1 MASELR
7 VNSSTNRSGLGTI
20 TYTDSGPII
29 SGVGTFT
36 NGFTVDGT
44 QTTVK
49 SLKLTGDNYNANWF
63 KTTNKL
69 RFNDNAKT
77 TFGTSDDLQIY
88 HTGSHSYI
96 ADEGAG
102 ELIISGSRVQLMNAA
117 RSGKLLD
124 SVEGAS
130 GYLRLYQNNNIR
142 LETTSTGVTISG
154 TAVAGALDISG
165 DIDVDGQT
173 NLDNVDVVG
182 IMTVTTNT
190 QYHGYKL
197 SNGTNLVGELVGLSG
212 SNDTGA
218 LALWSGGSKYV
229 QLSAVGNSFL
239 KGGNFGLGDETPTN
253 FTGYTNLSI
262 HGSTGGAITFGDD
275 GTDEWEI
282 YGGDGILKVY
292 DRANTSERLR
302 LDANGVLSW
311 RSGSTP
317 LSGTG
322 NPYTLNIYRD
332 SGSGYGYLDCVTSSS
347 NHTGWYMRAYH
358 NGNYNKVIAHNTSN
372 ETWFETGGNE
382 RLRIN
387 GNGNVSIGGIS
398 AVATSTAYNKACLHI
413 HNTTSGSNY
422 GPQIRLTSAHTGSA
436 TGDGSHISVYSTSLY
451 INNQENGDTHFYN
464 NGSPTATIKAN
475 GNFGVN
481 TQAPTDK
488 LHVNGTALVSSNFY
502 CNNNVYLAAN
512 KGIYF
517 DGGTNAVNHLDDY
530 ETGTFTC
537 TVYYATG
544 NTTGSHTN
552 TTNINGYYEK
562 VGNLIFVSIN
572 LYPTNYNSGNQCIIT
587 KFSIPFT
594 PVMRTAAS
602 FYRYSGAGN
611 YGGMLA
617 QSTQDDAGA
626 YFNTD
631 GFGYVIVGG
640 TNQGSGY
647 WGHHS
652 GQVNANGAVAGTYRI
667 T

>member
-165 DIDVDGQT
+165 DIDVDGHT
-173 NLDNVDVVG
+173 NLDNTDIVG
-182 IMTVTTNT
+182 ILTVTSTT
-190 QYHGYKL
+190 QYGGYKL
-197 SNGTNLVGELVGLSG
+197 SNNSSIVGELVGLSG

-239 KGGNFGLGDETPTN
+239 KGGNFGLGDETPSN

-282 YGGDGILKVY
+282 YAGDGVLKVY

-302 LDANGVLSW
+302 IDANGDLN
-311 RSGSTP
+311 
-317 LSGTG
+317 LG
-322 NPYTLNIYRD
+322 NNPTNQYGYKLNIQD
-332 SGSGYGYLDCVTSSS
+332 SAIIYAQTASSGGLEAKWHLDNSNQLMELGTVTTDDLSLVTT
-347 NHTGWYMRAYH
+347 N
-358 NGNYNKVIAHNTSN
+358 I
-372 ETWFETGGNE
+372 E
-382 RLRIN
+382 RLRITSGGQVQIKENAGASSDGASLKFYFGNNNATDVISSIYFANNSGQVASIKGQTRN
-387 GNGNVSIGGIS
+387 GN
-398 AVATSTAYNKACLHI
+398 
-413 HNTTSGSNY
+413 NY
-422 GPQIRLTSAHTGSA
+422 GMISFHNQVNGVDGESMRLNHDGGFCVGTDSTRTAEFTTPDGFSVRSRDSAKGQFQV
-436 TGDGSHISVYSTSLY
+436 SVTNETCALL
-451 INNQENGDTHFYN
+451 NKKGN
-464 NGSPTATIKAN
+464 NGQIIGFRKDGTGVGEIGVNASTMYL
-475 GNFGVN
+475 NFG
-481 TQAPTDK
+481 
-488 LHVNGTALVSSNFY
+488 GTT
-502 CNNNVYLAAN
+502 AA
-512 KGIYF
+512 
-517 DGGTNAVNHLDDY
+517 AHQLDDY
-530 ETGTFTC
+530 EE
-537 TVYYATG
+537 
-544 NTTGSHTN
+544 GSW
-552 TTNINGYYEK
+552 
-562 VGNLIFVSIN
+562 VPSL
-572 LYPTNYNSGNQCIIT
+572 NS
-587 KFSIPFT
+587 
-594 PVMRTAAS
+594 
-602 FYRYSGAGN
+602 
-611 YGGMLA
+611 YGG
-617 QSTQDDAGA
+617 G
-626 YFNTD
+626 
-631 GFGYVIVGG
+631 
-640 TNQGSGY
+640 GSGGVFTY
-647 WGHHS
+647 TARH
-652 GQVNANGAVAGTYRI
+652 GQFTKLGRYCT
-667 T
+667 

>member
-1 MASELR
+1 LNDANNAVKDLALR
-7 VNSSTNRSGLGTI
+7 GSTVI
-20 TYTDSGPII
+20 
-29 SGVGTFT
+29 
-36 NGFTVDGT
+36 
-44 QTTVK
+44 
-49 SLKLTGDNYNANWF
+49 F
-63 KTTNKL
+63 K
-69 RFNDNAKT
+69 
-77 TFGTSDDLQIY
+77 
-88 HTGSHSYI
+88 
-96 ADEGAG
+96 
-102 ELIISGSRVQLMNAA
+102 
-117 RSGKLLD
+117 
-124 SVEGAS
+124 GAS
-130 GYLRLYQNNNIR
+130 A
-142 LETTSTGVTISG
+142 ET
-154 TAVAGALDISG
+154 
-165 DIDVDGQT
+165 
-173 NLDNVDVVG
+173 
-182 IMTVTTNT
+182 
-190 QYHGYKL
+190 
-197 SNGTNLVGELVGLSG
+197 
-212 SNDTGA
+212 
-218 LALWSGGSKYV
+218 
-229 QLSAVGNSFL
+229 
-239 KGGNFGLGDETPTN
+239 
-253 FTGYTNLSI
+253 
-262 HGSTGGAITFGDD
+262 
-275 GTDEWEI
+275 
-282 YGGDGILKVY
+282 
-292 DRANTSERLR
+292 
-302 LDANGVLSW
+302 
-311 RSGSTP
+311 
-317 LSGTG
+317 
-322 NPYTLNIYRD
+322 
-332 SGSGYGYLDCVTSSS
+332 
-347 NHTGWYMRAYH
+347 
-358 NGNYNKVIAHNTSN
+358 
-372 ETWFETGGNE
+372 
-382 RLRIN
+382 LRISSD
-387 GNGNVSIGGIS
+387 GNVSIGGIS
-398 AVATSTAYNKACLHI
+398 PVATSTAYNGATLHI
-413 HNTTSGSNY
+413 HQTTSGSNY

-475 GNFGVN
+475 GSFGIG

-640 TNQGSGY
+640 TNQGSGF

-667 T
+667 S